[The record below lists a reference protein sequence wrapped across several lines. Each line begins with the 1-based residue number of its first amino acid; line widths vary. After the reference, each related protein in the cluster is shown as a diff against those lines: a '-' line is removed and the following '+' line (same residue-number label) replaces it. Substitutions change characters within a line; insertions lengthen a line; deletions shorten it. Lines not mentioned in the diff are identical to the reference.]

1 MYKFNGVDEYHPDLQ
16 VWTQDL
22 DGKYL
27 PVDNYEK
34 YISMDSH
41 RKYEYKSNPKE
52 YSIQTISV
60 EPGDV
65 ILVHV
70 SEDLDLNS
78 INQIFKELEKSFPD
92 NNILIAN
99 EHILKGL
106 TILRLPTPNTG
117 EVNMFDKEIG
127 APNFL
132 ENWLKKYIED

>member
-22 DGKYL
+22 DRKYI
-27 PVDNYEK
+27 PVDSYEK
-34 YISMDSH
+34 YTSINN
-41 RKYEYKSNPKE
+41 RRAYEYKSNPKE

-60 EPGDV
+60 KPNDV
-65 ILVHV
+65 ILVHIG
-70 SEDLDLNS
+70 EDLDIDS
-78 INQIFKELEKSFPD
+78 VNQIFRELKQSFPS
-92 NNILIAN
+92 NSILIAN

-117 EVNMFDKEIG
+117 EVNMFDKEIS